1 MTGTWCYR
9 LASLQ
14 FWGRNR
20 QRAALTRCLRKPLQM
35 SRSRLVGVAGTTF
48 ALAMTAAAMMAFAGD
63 AASHPRDEQTFL
75 TYVSHTGDDM
85 ATAGGADATSHDA
98 DYHWA
103 AQHPTRMLAEGDRAC
118 EWLSRQPD
126 APDVAPDR
134 SYEADTLVAR
144 YLDTAH
150 LRRRVDQ
157 TYMAQTY
164 LVAGAWAFLCRDT
177 RSTKTAPT
185 RADED

>member
-1 MTGTWCYR
+1 M
-9 LASLQ
+9 L
-14 FWGRNR
+14 
-20 QRAALTRCLRKPLQM
+20 
-35 SRSRLVGVAGTTF
+35 RSRLVGVVGAATLTVAVFSAGV
-48 ALAMTAAAMMAFAGD
+48 MAFPGD

-98 DYHWA
+98 DYNWA
-103 AQHPTRMLAEGDRAC
+103 AEHATRMLAEGDRAC

-134 SYEADTLVAR
+134 SYEAHTLITR
-144 YLDTAH
+144 YVDTAH
-150 LRRRVDQ
+150 LRRRVNQ
-157 TYMAQTY
+157 TYLAQTY
-164 LVAGAWAFLCRDT
+164 LVAGAWAYLCRDT

-185 RADED
+185 GADED